1 MSAVYKR
8 ELRSY
13 FTGFT
18 GYVFM
23 AFILF
28 FTGMFAMIINF
39 RSRVPYFEYVLS
51 YMNLVYI
58 IAIPILS
65 MRVIAEDRRQKTDQ
79 LLYSLPISMTK
90 VVLGKY
96 FAMITVLL
104 APVVIMCIYPVFLSI
119 YGSVS
124 LLRSYG
130 AIFAWYLLG
139 CSLLAVG
146 MFMSSLTENQIV
158 AAVMTFAVTLL
169 CYFLTSLASFVP
181 ATAAGSFVGFT
192 VLIIAFGFV
201 VWGLTKS
208 RLAGLAAAALL
219 EAILAVV
226 NFINGDLLA
235 GKFQHLL
242 AVVSPF
248 ARFANFINGVF
259 DLTAVVYYLTVIALF
274 VFFTVESMEKRRWS

>member
-1 MSAVYKR
+1 MSAVYRR
-8 ELRSY
+8 ELKSY

-58 IAIPILS
+58 ILVPILS
-65 MRVIAEDRRQKTDQ
+65 MRVIAEERRQKTDQ
-79 LLYSLPISMTK
+79 LLYSLPVSMSK
-90 VVLGKY
+90 IVIGKY

-104 APVVIMCIYPVFLSI
+104 VPVIVMCVYPVFLSI
-119 YGSVS
+119 YGSVA

-158 AAVMTFAVTLL
+158 AAVMSFAVTLL

-181 ATAAGSFVGFT
+181 ATTVGSFVGFT

-208 RLAGLAAAALL
+208 KLAGLGAAAVL
-219 EAILAVV
+219 EVALAVV
-226 NFINGDLLA
+226 NFADGDILA

-248 ARFANFINGVF
+248 ARFTNFVNGIF
-259 DLTAVVYYLTVIALF
+259 DITAVVYYLTIIALF
-274 VFFTVESMEKRRWS
+274 VFLTIESMEKRRWS